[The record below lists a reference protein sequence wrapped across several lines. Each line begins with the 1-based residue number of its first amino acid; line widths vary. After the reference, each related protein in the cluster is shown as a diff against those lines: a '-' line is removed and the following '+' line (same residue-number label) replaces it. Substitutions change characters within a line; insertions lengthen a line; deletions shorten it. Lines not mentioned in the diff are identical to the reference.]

1 MSNVDLPKVWPL
13 GLEAAHE
20 LVDKFA
26 IAALPALIAR
36 YGECDRSS
44 IPFDEIASDAY
55 QMAYE
60 MMQAK
65 AEFQGDV
72 L

>member
-36 YGECDRSS
+36 YGEGDRGS
-44 IPFDEIASDAY
+44 ISFEDVAKDAY
-55 QMAYE
+55 QIAYE